1 MKYAEKELCCKSS
14 GDDVVVN
21 EEVSH
26 ASKVGVSLA
35 DCPSRRAQM
44 PTS

>member
-1 MKYAEKELCCKSS
+1 MVLKDLCRCA

-21 EEVSH
+21 EEVGH

-35 DCPSRRAQM
+35 DCPESAAQM
-44 PTS
+44 PTC